1 MAALFPDAELLAK
14 LVSFDSTSRNSN
26 LPIADYICSYLD
38 HTDLEIVHNPNE
50 DNTKVNL
57 VIRLRNNHSSA
68 VDDRAGLILSGHM
81 DVVPADEPDW
91 QSDPFVLTES
101 DDAYIG
107 RGSCDMKGFV
117 ALAMNTAKRAT
128 QWSLTKPLVLI
139 LTYDEE
145 LGTLG
150 AQHFTKTWHQP
161 FALPRNAIIGEPTSL
176 RVVRMHKGHL
186 KMRITLKG
194 KSAHSGYPHLGNNA
208 IEPAGR
214 VIAALTELKKQW
226 QQVRSETS
234 EFFPETPFVA
244 LNIAQIRGGSAINII
259 PDHCEIDMGIR
270 LLPGMDSSEIIEQ
283 IRSVVYDLEDSS
295 CFSVDVI
302 DESLP
307 LLSSESSEIHQTLC
321 AMVSQSNSYGVSY
334 ASDAGPFQ
342 QMDMDC
348 VLFGPGTIE
357 VAHKP
362 NESLPKNEFQQ
373 VGEVLEKIVRK
384 MCCD

>member
-1 MAALFPDAELLAK
+1 MTALFTDAEMLAK

-26 LPIADYICSYLD
+26 LPIADFICSYLYSSD
-38 HTDLEIVHNPNE
+38 YEIVRNPNE

-57 VIRLRNNHSSA
+57 VIYLRGNHSSTT
-68 VDDRAGLILSGHM
+68 DDRAGLILSGHL

-91 QSDPFVLTES
+91 QTDPFTLTES
-101 DDAYIG
+101 DGAYIG

-117 ALAMNTAKRAT
+117 ALAINTAKRAT

-150 AQHFTKTWHQP
+150 AQHFTKTWHHP
-161 FALPRNAIIGEPTSL
+161 YALPRSAIIGEPTSL

-194 KSAHSGYPHLGNNA
+194 KSAHSGYPHLGENA

-214 VIAALTELKKQW
+214 VIAALTEIR
-226 QQVRSETS
+226 QQLLHVRTETS
-234 EFFPETPFVA
+234 EYFPETPYVV

-270 LLPGMDSSEIIEQ
+270 LLPGMDSAEIIEQ
-283 IRSVVYDLEDSS
+283 IRSVVSDLGDSS
-295 CFSVDVI
+295 CISVDVI

-307 LLSSESSEIHQTLC
+307 LLSSESSAIHQTLC
-321 AMVSQSNSYGVSY
+321 DMVSQTKSYGVSY

-373 VGEVLEKIVRK
+373 AGEYLEKIVRK